1 MATSPDTTSEA
12 APGSS
17 QEKGLR
23 TGALG
28 MTTSLILSVAS
39 AAPAYSLAATLA
51 FIVAF
56 VGFQAPSIVVLAFVP
71 ILFVSFGYAALNRQE
86 PDCGTIF
93 TWATRVLGPRVGFMG
108 GWAIITSF
116 TLVMA
121 SLAQVAGQYVFI
133 LFGAKGI
140 GSDPSSPWVLLVGLG
155 WITLMTAVC
164 YRGIEVAA
172 AVQRA
177 LLFLEFAMLA
187 VFSVVALVRV
197 YTGNAGAGARHPHW
211 SWLNP
216 FEISSPSAFVSGL
229 VLMLFIYWGWE
240 TALTVNEET
249 TDRHRTPGVAAV
261 SSTVMLLVLYLV
273 ATVATLAFAGIGTT
287 GAGLGNPDNFGD
299 VFSAIGRAVFGDSG
313 LGSFLWHLLVLMV
326 LSSAAASTETT
337 VLSLGRTLL
346 AMGGRGA
353 APRIFAKVHPRYS
366 IPQFSTIATG
376 VAGAV
381 CYIVMNFLSHGQVI
395 GDAVSSCGLM
405 IAFYYG
411 LTGLTSAWAHRTEWR
426 HSAADFWLRLTLPA
440 IGGLTL
446 VAAGLWSLKNDW
458 DPVNSYT
465 SWTLPFAPHWRIGGV
480 FVIGVGTLLL
490 GYLLMLAYG
499 RIAPRFF
506 TGTPQETSAVAE
518 QRPPHERIP
527 Q

>member
-1 MATSPDTTSEA
+1 MATSPDTTSET
-12 APGSS
+12 APDSS

-155 WITLMTAVC
+155 WIALMTAVC

-187 VFSVVALVRV
+187 VFSV
-197 YTGNAGAGARHPHW
+197 
-211 SWLNP
+211 
-216 FEISSPSAFVSGL
+216 
-229 VLMLFIYWGWE
+229 
-240 TALTVNEET
+240 
-249 TDRHRTPGVAAV
+249 
-261 SSTVMLLVLYLV
+261 
-273 ATVATLAFAGIGTT
+273 
-287 GAGLGNPDNFGD
+287 
-299 VFSAIGRAVFGDSG
+299 
-313 LGSFLWHLLVLMV
+313 
-326 LSSAAASTETT
+326 
-337 VLSLGRTLL
+337 
-346 AMGGRGA
+346 
-353 APRIFAKVHPRYS
+353 
-366 IPQFSTIATG
+366 
-376 VAGAV
+376 
-381 CYIVMNFLSHGQVI
+381 
-395 GDAVSSCGLM
+395 
-405 IAFYYG
+405 
-411 LTGLTSAWAHRTEWR
+411 
-426 HSAADFWLRLTLPA
+426 
-440 IGGLTL
+440 
-446 VAAGLWSLKNDW
+446 
-458 DPVNSYT
+458 
-465 SWTLPFAPHWRIGGV
+465 
-480 FVIGVGTLLL
+480 
-490 GYLLMLAYG
+490 
-499 RIAPRFF
+499 
-506 TGTPQETSAVAE
+506 
-518 QRPPHERIP
+518 
-527 Q
+527 

>member
-1 MATSPDTTSEA
+1 
-12 APGSS
+12 
-17 QEKGLR
+17 
-23 TGALG
+23 
-28 MTTSLILSVAS
+28 
-39 AAPAYSLAATLA
+39 
-51 FIVAF
+51 
-56 VGFQAPSIVVLAFVP
+56 
-71 ILFVSFGYAALNRQE
+71 
-86 PDCGTIF
+86 
-93 TWATRVLGPRVGFMG
+93 
-108 GWAIITSF
+108 
-116 TLVMA
+116 
-121 SLAQVAGQYVFI
+121 
-133 LFGAKGI
+133 
-140 GSDPSSPWVLLVGLG
+140 
-155 WITLMTAVC
+155 
-164 YRGIEVAA
+164 
-172 AVQRA
+172 
-177 LLFLEFAMLA
+177 
-187 VFSVVALVRV
+187 
-197 YTGNAGAGARHPHW
+197 
-211 SWLNP
+211 
-216 FEISSPSAFVSGL
+216 
-229 VLMLFIYWGWE
+229 MLFIYWGWE

-273 ATVATLAFAGIGTT
+273 ATVATLAFGIGTT

-299 VFSAIGRAVFGDSG
+299 VFSAIGKAVFGDSG

-376 VAGAV
+376 AAGAV
-381 CYIVMNFLSHGQVI
+381 CYVVMNFLSHGQVI

-458 DPVNSYT
+458 DPANSYT
-465 SWTLPFAPHWRIGGV
+465 SWTLPFAPHWRVGGV

-506 TGTPQETSAVAE
+506 TGTPQETEAVAG